1 LVSFVFDGGFAAEA
15 GVDAVAVVEVFDPG
29 GDPGVDLVAGGE
41 GTRSARPSAQSA
53 GVVVPRREEGA
64 GFSQEFVL
72 LLQFAHPPTGRRVCG
87 FQFAWIRAPLT
98 RGLTPLALE
107 CDPPAHHRFAQLSI
121 PGHRRDSWTLYPTRD
136 SPHHDDTPVSNDDEF
151 SSQVPH
157 WPQALTPA

>member
-1 LVSFVFDGGFAAEA
+1 MSFVFDGGFAAEA
-15 GVDAVAVVEVFDPG
+15 GVDAVAVVEIFDPG

-53 GVVVPRREEGA
+53 GVVVHGGEEGA
-64 GFSQEFVL
+64 GFSQELVL
-72 LLQFAHPPTGRRVCG
+72 LLQLAHPPTWRSVLG
-87 FQFAWIRAPLT
+87 FQLAWIRATLT

-107 CDPPAHHRFAQLSI
+107 CDPPAHHRFAQPSI
-121 PGHRRDSWTLYPTRD
+121 PGHRRDSWTLYPTPD